1 MSLSVVIPA
10 FRATRS
16 LRLLTEMLLNATG
29 MEVKEVIL
37 VFDAG
42 KHQTWQEAQAL
53 AMRYPQVT
61 AVRLGRNFGQHNATI
76 CGIQYC
82 TSDLVVTMDEDLQ
95 HHPED
100 IPKLVKCMQDNAYD
114 VVYGKYKV
122 RKHRWWRNTTS
133 MLLKR
138 LLRTGMPGLH
148 PDYTSFR
155 LIRRQV
161 AIELLGMRNTYTFL
175 DGYLTWLTSSVG
187 SCEVDHGEG
196 AEASSY
202 SFVQLLRHTVNILF
216 NFTSIPVRVLTAL
229 TVATLTVSM
238 GYTGFT
244 VVSAIFDKDFL
255 IGFPSIVALLGL
267 GFGMMLLGLTVI
279 VQYIS
284 RINEKVTERPTFI
297 VREVIGRV

>member
-10 FRATRS
+10 YRATSS
-16 LRLLTEMLLNATG
+16 LRLLTELLLDATPVG
-29 MEVKEVIL
+29 IEQVIL

-42 KHQTWQEAQAL
+42 KQQTWQEAQAL
-53 AMRYPQVT
+53 AMRYPQVI

-100 IPKLVKCMQDNAYD
+100 IPKLIECMKDNAYD
-114 VVYGKYKV
+114 VVYGTYKV
-122 RKHRWWRNTTS
+122 RKHQWWRNTTS

-202 SFVQLLRHTVNILF
+202 SFIHLLRHTVNILF
-216 NFTSIPVRVLTAL
+216 NFTNLPVRVLTAL
-229 TVATLTVSM
+229 TIATLTVSM